1 MIPAA
6 LDFIMNIDTHLG
18 PLVQAYGFW
27 IYLILFLII
36 FIETGLVVI
45 PFLPGDS
52 LLFVA
57 GTLAGA
63 GLLDM
68 ALLCVLLSIAAIAG
82 DSLNYWIGKTSRLE
96 RLQCRFPRVFKQEYF
111 DATNRYYAKY
121 GGKTIIIARFVPY
134 IRTFAPF
141 LAGVGHMSY
150 PRFLMY
156 NIVGGVAWV
165 VSFLSLGYIFGVLPI
180 VREHFEIAILA
191 IILLSLVAF
200 CYIFYDVFRFAT
212 SEDTCPVEET
222 PTDQQAK

>member
-18 PLVQAYGFW
+18 PLIQAYGFW

-57 GTLAGA
+57 GTLAGS

-68 ALLCVLLSIAAIAG
+68 VLLCVLLSLAAIAG

-141 LAGVGHMSY
+141 LAGVGRMSY
-150 PRFLMY
+150 PKFLLY
-156 NIVGGVAWV
+156 NIAGGIAWV
-165 VSFLSLGYIFGVLPI
+165 VSFLALGYFFGVLPI
-180 VREHFEIAILA
+180 VQEHFELAILL
-191 IILLSLVAF
+191 IILVSVIAVGYLLLDAV
-200 CYIFYDVFRFAT
+200 RFAT
-212 SEDTCPVEET
+212 SKDTCPAEET
-222 PTDQQAK
+222 PGDGQGR

>member
-1 MIPAA
+1 MITDILAF
-6 LDFIMNIDTHLG
+6 LIHIDDHLAS
-18 PLVQAYGFW
+18 LVGTYGLW

-45 PFLPGDS
+45 PFLPGAS

-63 GLLDM
+63 GLLNM
-68 ALLCVLLSIAAIAG
+68 LLLCVLLSVAAIAG

-96 RLQCRFPRVFKQEYF
+96 RLQCRYPRVFRQEYF

-141 LAGVGHMSY
+141 LAGVGRMNY
-150 PRFLMY
+150 PKFLMY
-156 NIVGGVAWV
+156 NIIGGVAWV
-165 VSFLSLGYIFGVLPI
+165 VAFLSLGYFFGILPI
-180 VREHFEIAILA
+180 VQENFEIAIFA
-191 IILLSLVAF
+191 IIIISLVAL
-200 CYIFYDVFRFAT
+200 CYIFYDVF
-212 SEDTCPVEET
+212 
-222 PTDQQAK
+222 

>member
-6 LDFIMNIDTHLG
+6 LDFVMNIDTHLG
-18 PLVQAYGFW
+18 PLIEIYGFW

-63 GLLDM
+63 GLLNM
-68 ALLCVLLSIAAIAG
+68 PFLCILLSVAAIAG
-82 DSLNYWIGKTSRLE
+82 DSFNYWIGKTSRLE
-96 RLQCRFPRVFKQEYF
+96 RLQCRYPRFFRQEYF

>member
-6 LDFIMNIDTHLG
+6 LDFVMNIDTHLG
-18 PLVQAYGFW
+18 PLIEIYGFW

-63 GLLDM
+63 GLLNM
-68 ALLCVLLSIAAIAG
+68 LFLCILLSVAAIAG
-82 DSLNYWIGKTSRLE
+82 DSFNYWIGKTSRLE
-96 RLQCRFPRVFKQEYF
+96 RLQCRYPRFFRQEYF

>member
-6 LDFIMNIDTHLG
+6 LDFLLHIDTHLG
-18 PLVQAYGFW
+18 PLVEAYGFW
-27 IYLILFLII
+27 IYLILLLII

-57 GTLAGA
+57 GTMAGA

-68 ALLCVLLSIAAIAG
+68 LLLCALLSFAAIAG

-96 RLQCRFPRVFKQEYF
+96 RLQCRYPKVFRKEYF
-111 DATNRYYAKY
+111 DTTNRYYAKY

-150 PRFLMY
+150 PKFLLY
-156 NIVGGVAWV
+156 NVIGGIAWV
-165 VSFLSLGYIFGVLPI
+165 VSFLSLGYFFGILPI
-180 VREHFEIAILA
+180 VKENFEIAVFA
-191 IILLSLVAF
+191 IILISLVAVG
-200 CYIFYDVFRFAT
+200 YIFLDVFRFAT
-212 SEDTCPVEET
+212 SEDTCPVEEM
-222 PTDQQAK
+222 PADQQGR

>member
-6 LDFIMNIDTHLG
+6 LEFVMNIDSHLG
-18 PLVQAYGFW
+18 PLIEAYGFW

-36 FIETGLVVI
+36 FIETGLVII

-68 ALLCVLLSIAAIAG
+68 LLLCILLSVAAIAG
-82 DSLNYWIGKTSRLE
+82 DSLNYWLGKTSRLE
-96 RLQCRFPRVFKQEYF
+96 RLQCRYPRVFRQEYF

-156 NIVGGVAWV
+156 NIVGGVVWV

-180 VREHFEIAILA
+180 VRDHFEIAILA

-212 SEDTCPVEET
+212 SEDTCPVEEK
-222 PTDQQAK
+222 PADQQAK

>member
-68 ALLCVLLSIAAIAG
+68 FLLCVLLSIAAIAG

-121 GGKTIIIARFVPY
+121 GRKTIIIARFVPY

-141 LAGVGHMSY
+141 LAGVGRMNY
-150 PRFLMY
+150 PEFLLY
-156 NIVGGVAWV
+156 NIAGGVAWV
-165 VSFLSLGYIFGVLPI
+165 VSFLALGYFFGVLPI
-180 VREHFEIAILA
+180 VQEHFELAILL
-191 IILLSLVAF
+191 IILVSVIAVGYLLLDAV
-200 CYIFYDVFRFAT
+200 RFAT
-212 SEDTCPVEET
+212 SKDECPVEEK
-222 PTDQQAK
+222 PADR

>member
-121 GGKTIIIARFVPY
+121 GRKTIIIARFVPY

-141 LAGVGHMSY
+141 LAGVGRMNY
-150 PRFLMY
+150 PEFLLY
-156 NIVGGVAWV
+156 NIAGGIAWV
-165 VSFLSLGYIFGVLPI
+165 VSFLALGYFFGVLPI
-180 VREHFEIAILA
+180 VQEHFELAILA

-212 SEDTCPVEET
+212 SKDECPVEEK
-222 PTDQQAK
+222 PADR